1 MLEQRVVTFSK
12 SLAAQL
18 VFPMETSRVQIF
30 SPLTIELSKNKV
42 ITHGKRKKKKKKLAP
57 PVIIIQIYYSL
68 ENKVHVR
75 IELTYRVFNWTQRV
89 GVVKTFISVDLL
101 SSGSLGSNNS
111 FFTKA
116 FIPTSFLYRVRIGT
130 GGIKSSLL
138 ATWPKSH
145 FRANIDIKKL

>member
-18 VFPMETSRVQIF
+18 VFPNETSRVQIF

-57 PVIIIQIYYSL
+57 PVISIQIYYSL

-75 IELTYRVFNWTQRV
+75 IELTYRVFN
-89 GVVKTFISVDLL
+89 
-101 SSGSLGSNNS
+101 
-111 FFTKA
+111 
-116 FIPTSFLYRVRIGT
+116 
-130 GGIKSSLL
+130 
-138 ATWPKSH
+138 
-145 FRANIDIKKL
+145 